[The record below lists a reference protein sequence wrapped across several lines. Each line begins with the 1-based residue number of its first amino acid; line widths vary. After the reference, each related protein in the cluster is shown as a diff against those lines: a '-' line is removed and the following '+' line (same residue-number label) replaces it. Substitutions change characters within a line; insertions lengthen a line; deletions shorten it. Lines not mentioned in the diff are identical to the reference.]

1 MDTHLS
7 RILDGVREDLE
18 TRKSRHSFE
27 ELVKMAA
34 IRGPGGDLARTIPV
48 VPAVIA
54 EIKRASPSRGWIRR
68 DLDAV
73 EAARKY
79 LEGGAWAISILTEGR
94 LFGGSLTDLARV
106 RWEFPYAVLLR
117 KDFLLDEYM
126 LAESRAYGADMALLM
141 VSVLGERTADM
152 VALARKHR
160 LEPLVEVHDEAEMA
174 IAAKAGALF
183 VGINNRDLATLAVDL
198 STSERLLPLVPDG
211 AIAVVESGISDPGQV
226 SRFHGM
232 GARLFL
238 VGESLVT
245 SGDPADTLRRY
256 VGKYED

>member
-7 RILDGVREDLE
+7 RILDGVREDLAS
-18 TRKSRHSFE
+18 RKSRRPYD
-27 ELVKMAA
+27 ELVKMAD
-34 IRGPGGDLARTIPV
+34 IRGPATDLVSTVPR

-73 EAARKY
+73 VAAKAY
-79 LEGGAWAISILTEGR
+79 IEGGAWAISILTEER
-94 LFGGSLTDLARV
+94 LFGGSLSDLARV
-106 RWEFPYAVLLR
+106 RWELPYSVLLR

-141 VSVLGERTADM
+141 VSVLGERNAEM
-152 VALARKHR
+152 AALARKHR
-160 LEPLVEVHDEAEMA
+160 LEPLVEGRDEAEMES
-174 IAAKAGALF
+174 AAKSGANF
-183 VGINNRDLATLAVDL
+183 IGINNRDRATLEVDL
-198 STSERLLPLVPDG
+198 STSARLLPLVPEG
-211 AIAVVESGISDPGQV
+211 AIAVVESGISGPEQV
-226 SRFHGM
+226 ERFHRM

-256 VGKYED
+256 VGK

>member
-1 MDTHLS
+1 
-7 RILDGVREDLE
+7 
-18 TRKSRHSFE
+18 
-27 ELVKMAA
+27 MAA

-174 IAAKAGALF
+174 IAARRAPCSSG
-183 VGINNRDLATLAVDL
+183 
-198 STSERLLPLVPDG
+198 STTGTSQRWRSTCPRP
-211 AIAVVESGISDPGQV
+211 SGCFPSCRTAR
-226 SRFHGM
+226 SRWWRAASPIRG
-232 GARLFL
+232 R
-238 VGESLVT
+238 
-245 SGDPADTLRRY
+245 
-256 VGKYED
+256 

>member
-1 MDTHLS
+1 MGTHLS
-7 RILDGVREDLE
+7 RILDGVREDLAS
-18 TRKSRHSFE
+18 RKSRHSLE
-27 ELVKMAA
+27 DLEKMAA
-34 IRGPGGDLARTIPV
+34 IRGPAGELARTIPG

-73 EAARKY
+73 EAARAY
-79 LEGGAWAISILTEGR
+79 IAGGAWAVSILTEER
-94 LFGGSLTDLARV
+94 LFGGSLADLARV
-106 RWEFPYAVLLR
+106 RWEFPHAVLLR

-141 VSVLGERTADM
+141 VSVLGDRTAEM

-160 LEPLVEVHDEAEMA
+160 LEPLVEVRDEEEMS
-174 IAAKAGALF
+174 IAAKAGARF
-183 VGINNRDLATLAVDL
+183 VGINNRDLVTLAVDL
-198 STSERLLPLVPDG
+198 STSARLLPLVPEG
-211 AIAVVESGISDPGQV
+211 AIAVVESGITGPEQV
-226 SRFHGM
+226 ERFHRM

-256 VGKYED
+256 VGK